1 MPNPHRFSVPGCFWV
16 HQIGADQSL
25 SSASLPALEAR
36 HPESSPSRGGADPW
50 DVSAA
55 GRVCTGYPRASQAW
69 LAPGQAA
76 ELAIRHV
83 GPGQASPAAG
93 RSVPVWLAPNAL
105 CRPPRP
111 GASQVLERSWER
123 IPWPRCGSAHAL
135 GDLGPATAK
144 D

>member
-1 MPNPHRFSVPGCFWV
+1 MGY
-16 HQIGADQSL
+16 
-25 SSASLPALEAR
+25 
-36 HPESSPSRGGADPW
+36 ADPW
-50 DVSAA
+50 DVPAEGGDA
-55 GRVCTGYPRASQAW
+55 QGTPGHPGPW

-76 ELAIRHV
+76 ELAVRHV

-93 RSVPVWLAPNAL
+93 RSVPAWPGPSAL
-105 CRPPRP
+105 RQPPRP

-123 IPWPRCGSAHAL
+123 IPWLRCGSAHAL